1 MVTPEQE
8 ALDTLSHALG
18 TREQAA
24 GVSEA
29 DIEIAF
35 TTLYTYLDK
44 QNGEHHAHAHHP
56 TAHA

>member
-44 QNGEHHAHAHHP
+44 RLVPADEERDGYRA
-56 TAHA
+56 